1 MAIAHPHDSSGYLL
15 GMECD
20 GVMNQSSVKTKVSFG
35 QGKAKKARASLNMG
49 HIRTGQGEKSKRE
62 SEYGSHS
69 DSSRRKK
76 LDSV

>member
-35 QGKAKKARASLNMG
+35 QGKEKKARGSLN
-49 HIRTGQGEKSKRE
+49 TGLIQTAVGEKS
-62 SEYGSHS
+62 
-69 DSSRRKK
+69 
-76 LDSV
+76 